1 MKHSTKRT
9 LVFLYMTLT
18 AIGLALF
25 FTAKD
30 PFGGGIA
37 APEAILILFWA
48 VSGDAAGAA
57 AVLRDAL
64 AIAVIL
70 LEASAPLCTC
80 FRLYWPFHA
89 LLGAKALFAGAAVL
103 LSSGEGYL
111 VVLFLLHTALFM
123 LALMLFRR
131 KAPEDAPDVEI
142 AVTMPVE
149 NCPRPSQGLHMPG
162 SGFPDR

>member
-1 MKHSTKRT
+1 MKHGTKRT
-9 LVFLYMTLT
+9 LVFLYMALT

-57 AVLRDAL
+57 AVLREAL

-70 LEASAPLCTC
+70 LEASAPVCAC
-80 FRLYWPFHA
+80 FRLYWPFHV

-111 VVLFLLHTALFM
+111 VVLFLLHAALFI

-142 AVTMPVE
+142 AVTTPVE
-149 NCPRPSQGLHMPG
+149 SCPRPSQGLHMPG
-162 SGFPDR
+162 SSFPDR